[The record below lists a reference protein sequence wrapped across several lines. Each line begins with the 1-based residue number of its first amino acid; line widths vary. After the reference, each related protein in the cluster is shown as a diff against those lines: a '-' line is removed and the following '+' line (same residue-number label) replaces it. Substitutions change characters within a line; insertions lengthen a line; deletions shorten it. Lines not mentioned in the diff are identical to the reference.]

1 MAASPKLAA
10 EDFLQP
16 IERFNYVVGPL
27 FAELKHRFPL
37 DDEHTD
43 CGLARSLGVFLE
55 HCFVTAV
62 TGLERLKPTPMTNDE
77 WMVATE
83 EQKQPHLH
91 WQRNL
96 KYLKHRRKH
105 FVDLMGYRQ
114 HGKDRGDENEACWL
128 A

>member
-10 EDFLQP
+10 EQHLPP
-16 IERFNYVVGPL
+16 IQRFNYVVGPL
-27 FAELKHRFPL
+27 FAELRDRFPL

-55 HCFVTAV
+55 ACFVKAV
-62 TGLERLKPTPMTNDE
+62 DAMEAIKPAAMTNDE
-77 WMVATE
+77 WQAASE
-83 EQKQPHLH
+83 EEKQPHLH

-96 KYLKHRRKH
+96 LYLKSRRKH
-105 FVDLMGYRQ
+105 FVDLMGYRT
-114 HGKDRGDENEACWL
+114 HDRFRTRENEEDGL